1 MKALFGAKYV
11 KIYAAIVV
19 LFIVIGSGLKVN
31 LVWNM
36 SDMFNG
42 LMVLPNLIG
51 LLALSGVVV
60 AIAKSKRED

>member
-1 MKALFGAKYV
+1 M
-11 KIYAAIVV
+11 

-42 LMVLPNLIG
+42 LMVLPNLM
-51 LLALSGVVV
+51 LALSGVVV
-60 AIAKSKRED
+60 AIAKSKRD